1 MKSLKSFFNKLAD
14 NGIRH
19 STKIEEIQRIK
30 LVNILALIPVCIYL
44 FFIIFGLLNN
54 YYFPVYVGISLTIG
68 AAIAF
73 YFNYSG
79 KQSLAKIIIF
89 TMNSLSIFFIYN
101 CLNIDYSILCYF
113 FPIIM
118 AYEIIFDAKNEKAFF
133 IPSFLIT
140 IGCLI
145 ACFLV
150 PKGLFYNYNMSDD
163 LLKQSIILNYI
174 MPLVI
179 SVAFLFTII
188 KIHAETQG
196 KLINAREESENANR
210 AKSVF
215 LSNMSHELRTPLN
228 GIIGATNLLMYEPAS
243 ASQKKYYEILQHTS
257 DHMLN
262 LINQILDFSKINES
276 KINLDRNTFNLLHVV
291 TKLSR
296 VLQAQNTHEDIQFNF
311 DIDDR
316 LNREVISDDL
326 RLKQILLNLLSNA
339 FKFTKSGTINLTA
352 KLLHEANNNLH
363 IRFTVSDTG
372 IGIAQ
377 EKLSNIFESFEQADN
392 TTTRIFGGTGL
403 GLSISKQLVSLF
415 GSTLTVESELNKG
428 SIFTFD
434 IITEIS
440 KAVEISLDAGNQ
452 KKDLKGLKML
462 VAEDNQVNM
471 MVLLTFLKKWNAN
484 YTEVSNGA
492 QALEKY
498 NANNYD
504 IILMDLE
511 MPIMDG
517 YTAISEIRKKDKST
531 PVIAFTAALYDGM
544 AEDLKSK
551 GFTGFIHKPFNP
563 KDLYE
568 KVVHFSKMNVEQGV
582 DY

>member
-1 MKSLKSFFNKLAD
+1 MKSLKSFFDKIAN
-14 NGIRH
+14 NGLKH
-19 STKIEEIQRIK
+19 STRIEEVQRTK
-30 LVNILALIPVCIYL
+30 LLNILGSIPVVIYI

-54 YYFPVYVGISLTIG
+54 YFFPVYVGLVLTVVVSIG
-68 AAIAF
+68 F

-89 TMNSLSIFFIYN
+89 SVNSLSVLFIYN

-113 FPIIM
+113 FPVIM
-118 AYEIIFDAKNEKAFF
+118 AYEIVFDAKRERAYFVPSF
-133 IPSFLIT
+133 VITITCLVASFLI
-140 IGCLI
+140 
-145 ACFLV
+145 
-150 PKGLFYNYNMSDD
+150 PKGIFYSYTMSDE
-163 LLKQSIILNYI
+163 LLHQSIILNYI
-174 MPLVI
+174 FPLII
-179 SVAFLFTII
+179 SIAFLFTII
-188 KIHAETQG
+188 KIHSETQG

-243 ASQKKYYEILQHTS
+243 ESQKKYYEILQHTS

-276 KINLDRNTFNLLHVV
+276 KINLDRNTFNVKHVV

-296 VLQAQNTHEDIQFNF
+296 VLLAQNTHEEIQFHF
-311 DIDDR
+311 DIDDA
-316 LNREVISDDL
+316 LDREVKSDDL

-339 FKFTKSGTINLTA
+339 FKFTKEGTITLTA

-363 IRFTVSDTG
+363 IRFTVTDTG

-377 EKLSNIFESFEQADN
+377 DKLSNIFESFEQADN
-392 TTTRIFGGTGL
+392 TTTRNFGGTGL

-415 GSTLTVESELNKG
+415 GSTLKVESELNKG
-428 SIFTFD
+428 SVFTFD
-434 IITEIS
+434 IFTEIS
-440 KAVEISLDAGNQ
+440 KAVEINLEDGNK
-452 KKDLKGLKML
+452 KKDLKGLKIL

-484 YTEVSNGA
+484 YTEVNNGHS
-492 QALEKY
+492 ALEKY
-498 NANNYD
+498 NNNNYD

-517 YTAISEIRKKDKST
+517 YTAISEIRKKDKTT

-544 AEDLKSK
+544 ASDLQRK
-551 GFTGFIHKPFNP
+551 GFTGYIHKPFNP

-568 KVVHFSKMNVEQGV
+568 KVIHFSKMNMN
-582 DY
+582 

>member
-1 MKSLKSFFNKLAD
+1 MKSLKSLLDKLAD
-14 NGIRH
+14 TGTRH
-19 STKIEEIQRIK
+19 STRIEEVQRTK
-30 LVNILALIPVCIYL
+30 LLNILAAIPVCIYI
-44 FFIIFGLLNN
+44 FFIIFGFIHN
-54 YYFPVYVGISLTIG
+54 YFFPVYVGITLTIAVG
-68 AAIAF
+68 IGF

-89 TMNSLSIFFIYN
+89 SVNSISVFFIYN
-101 CLNIDYSILCYF
+101 SLNIDLSILCYY
-113 FPIIM
+113 FPVIM
-118 AYEIIFDAKNEKAFF
+118 AYEIIFDAKKERAYF

-145 ACFLV
+145 ACFVL
-150 PKGLFYNYNMSDD
+150 PKELFYSYTMTDE
-163 LLKQSIILNYI
+163 LLKQSILLNYI
-174 MPLVI
+174 LPFAI
-179 SVAFLFTII
+179 SIAFLFTII

-291 TKLSR
+291 TKLCR

-316 LNREVISDDL
+316 LNRDVISDDL

-339 FKFTKSGTINLTA
+339 FKFTKAGTINLTA

-377 EKLSNIFESFEQADN
+377 DKLSNIFESFEQADN
-392 TTTRIFGGTGL
+392 TTTRNFGGTGL

-415 GSTLTVESELNKG
+415 GSTLKVESELNKG
-428 SIFTFD
+428 SVFTFD
-434 IITEIS
+434 IITELS
-440 KAVEISLDAGNQ
+440 KAIEINVDAGNV

-471 MVLLTFLKKWNAN
+471 MVLLTFLKKWNAD

-517 YTAISEIRKKDKST
+517 YTAISEIRKKDKTT

-551 GFTGFIHKPFNP
+551 GFTGYIHKPFNP

-568 KVVHFSKMNVEQGV
+568 KVIHFSKMNVAQEV

>member
-1 MKSLKSFFNKLAD
+1 MKLLNSLFQKLAN
-14 NGIRH
+14 NGVRH
-19 STKIEEIQRIK
+19 ASKIEDVQRTK
-30 LVNILALIPVCIYL
+30 LVNVLASIPIFIYL
-44 FFIIFGLLNN
+44 FFIVFGLINN
-54 YYFPVYVGISLTIG
+54 YYFPVYVGSILTVVV
-68 AAIAF
+68 AFAF
-73 YFNYSG
+73 YFNYTG
-79 KQSLAKIIIF
+79 KQSQAKIVIF
-89 TMNSLSIFFIYN
+89 SVNSLSVLFIYN

-113 FPIIM
+113 FPLIM
-118 AYEIIFDAKNEKAFF
+118 AYEIVFDAKRERAYF
-133 IPSFLIT
+133 IPSFVIT
-140 IGCLI
+140 LACLI
-145 ACFLV
+145 ACFIL
-150 PKGLFYNYNMSDD
+150 PKGLFYSYNMSDA
-163 LLKQSIILNYI
+163 LLQQSILLNFIL
-174 MPLVI
+174 PLLI

-188 KIHAETQG
+188 KINAETQG
-196 KLINAREESENANR
+196 KLIRAREDSENANR

-243 ASQKKYYEILQHTS
+243 ESQKKYYEILQHTS

-276 KINLDRNTFNLLHVV
+276 KINLDKNTFNLLHVV

-296 VLQAQNTHEDIQFNF
+296 VLQAQNTHEEIQFHF
-311 DIDDR
+311 DIDKALDR
-316 LNREVISDDL
+316 DIISDDL

-339 FKFTKSGTINLTA
+339 FKFTKAGTISLTA

-363 IRFTVSDTG
+363 VRFTVSDTG
-372 IGIAQ
+372 IGIAK
-377 EKLSNIFESFEQADN
+377 ENISNIFESFEQGDN
-392 TTTRIFGGTGL
+392 TTTRNFGGTGL

-415 GSTLTVESELNKG
+415 GSTLKVESELNKG
-428 SIFTFD
+428 SVFTFD
-434 IITEIS
+434 IIAEIS
-440 KAVEISLDAGNQ
+440 KAVEINLDAGKQ
-452 KKDLKGLKML
+452 KKDLKGLKIL

-484 YTEVSNGA
+484 YTEVSNGS

-517 YTAISEIRKKDKST
+517 YTAISEIRKKDKTT

-544 AEDLKSK
+544 AGDLQSK

-568 KVVHFSKMNVEQGV
+568 KVIHFSTLNLN
-582 DY
+582 

>member
-1 MKSLKSFFNKLAD
+1 MKSLKSYLNKLA
-14 NGIRH
+14 NLGVNH
-19 STKIEEIQRIK
+19 SSKIEEVQRTK
-30 LVNILALIPVCIYL
+30 LVNILGAIPILIYL
-44 FFIIFGLLNN
+44 FFIIFGYLNN
-54 YYFPVYVGISLTIG
+54 YFFPVYVGISLIICVSIG
-68 AAIAF
+68 L
-73 YFNYSG
+73 YFNYIG
-79 KQSLAKIIIF
+79 KLSFAKIIIF
-89 TMNSLSIFFIYN
+89 SSNSLSVLVIYN

-113 FPIIM
+113 FPLIM
-118 AYEIIFDAKNEKAFF
+118 AYEIIFDAKSEKNFF

-140 IGCLI
+140 ITCLF
-145 ACFLV
+145 ACFLL
-150 PKGLFYNYNMSDD
+150 PKGILYFYEIPND
-163 LLKQSIILNYI
+163 LMQQSIMLNYI
-174 MPLVI
+174 GPLVL

-188 KIHAETQG
+188 KIHGETQG
-196 KLINAREESENANR
+196 KLIRAREDSENANR

-243 ASQKKYYEILQHTS
+243 ESQKKYYEILQHTS

-276 KINLDRNTFNLLHVV
+276 KINLDKNTFNLKHIV

-296 VLQAQNTHEDIQFNF
+296 VLKAQNTHEEIQFYF
-311 DIDDR
+311 EIDDA
-316 LNREVISDDL
+316 LDREVISDDL

-339 FKFTKSGTINLTA
+339 FKFTKEGTITLTA
-352 KLLHEANNNLH
+352 KLLHEANNNLY

-377 EKLSNIFESFEQADN
+377 DKLSNIFESFEQADN
-392 TTTRIFGGTGL
+392 TTTRNFGGTGL

-415 GSTLTVESELNKG
+415 GSTLKVESELNKG
-428 SIFTFD
+428 STFTFD
-434 IITEIS
+434 IIVELS
-440 KAVEISLDAGNQ
+440 KAIEINLEEGNK
-452 KKDLKGLKML
+452 KKDLKGLKIL

-484 YTEVSNGA
+484 YTEVNNGHS
-492 QALEKY
+492 ALEKY
-498 NANNYD
+498 NNNNYD

-517 YTAISEIRKKDKST
+517 YTAISEIRKKDKTT

-544 AEDLKSK
+544 ASDLQNK

-568 KVVHFSKMNVEQGV
+568 KVIHFSKMNLN
-582 DY
+582 